1 MTSRS
6 RKKKQRSP
14 SDSSDGSVPDVAGWL
29 PRKQDTGTL
38 SSAFSRRCALGEE
51 YLLRQLAHEREMS
64 IDSFDSGLPF
74 EAAVREEVGRLLP
87 RRYTSAAGT
96 LVDRRGFSAGQCD
109 IIVFNS
115 LWFSV
120 VNAPTLTTPARLLIP
135 VEAAYAV
142 GEVKQSLNS
151 KSLDDAMEKLVT
163 CHRLHRP
170 PTFANRL
177 VENRESDGCTHGL
190 TNPLF
195 SFVFAGRADADDFQ
209 SLIGRF
215 YDINK
220 KLKRLEVVRFLCVLG
235 AGAVGWAYVDP
246 VHKDIRHAL
255 FMKAD
260 LFEPVF
266 PAFCRSDKKSPL
278 FSLAQALQLHLYHSV
293 LGPED
298 LATAY
303 GAVEDDDYA
312 LPSDHSIKLP
322 PDPEWIGRLRQPCKD
337 NHGED

>member
-1 MTSRS
+1 MSSRS
-6 RKKKQRSP
+6 RKKKQRQP
-14 SDSSDGSVPDVAGWL
+14 SGSNDDSLPEVATWL

-38 SSAFSRRCALGEE
+38 SAAFSRRCALGEE
-51 YLLRQLAHEREMS
+51 HLLRQLAHEREMS
-64 IDSFDSGLPF
+64 MDSFDSGLSF
-74 EAAVREEVGRLLP
+74 EAAVREELGRLLP
-87 RRYTSAAGT
+87 RRYTSTGGT

-109 IIVFNS
+109 IVVFNS

-120 VNAPTLTTPARLLIP
+120 VNAPTLIAPARLLIP
-135 VEAAYAV
+135 VEGAYAV
-142 GEVKQSLNS
+142 GEVKQSLHRN
-151 KSLDDAMEKLVT
+151 SLDEAMEKLVT

-170 PTFANRL
+170 STFANRL

-195 SFVFAGRADADDFQ
+195 SFVIAGRADPADFQ

-220 KLKRLEVVRFLCVLG
+220 KLKRVEVVRFLCVLG

-246 VHKDIRHAL
+246 VHKDIRHTL
-255 FMKAD
+255 FMRAD
-260 LFEPVF
+260 LFEPIF
-266 PAFCRSDKKSPL
+266 PAFCRADKKSPL
-278 FSLAQALQLHLYHSV
+278 FSLVQALQRHLYHSV

-303 GAVEDDDYA
+303 GAVEEDDYA
-312 LPSDHSIKLP
+312 GPTDHSIMLP
-322 PDPEWIGRLRQPCKD
+322 PDPEWLERLSHPCKD
-337 NHGED
+337 KYHED